1 VSHSC
6 RSMLCDEPHYS
17 EHSETCSCD
26 ICHAV
31 HQENGIQDYQDCS
44 CCEDQ
49 MILEQELG
57 IRCVHGNHIPYTQ
70 DPRDKGRFSMITDR
84 ECPKCQID
92 YGVAFGWEDIAR
104 AA

>member
-1 VSHSC
+1 MTHSC
-6 RSMLCDEPHYS
+6 RALLCDEPHYD
-17 EHSETCSCD
+17 EHSETCACD
-26 ICHAV
+26 TCHAV
-31 HQENGIQDYQDCS
+31 HQEDGIENYSDCS

-57 IRCVHGNHIPYTQ
+57 IRCVHGAYIPWVA
-70 DPRDKGRFSMITDR
+70 DPRGRSFSIITDR

-92 YGVAFGWEDIAR
+92 YGVAVGWDVIAR